1 MTKIIG
7 TGKIRGKTYTPEKP
21 YEIDLAPVEEYISKL
36 DQALGTEQNVR
47 ERKFVELTTYFLQAL
62 RKMKKEQLEYL
73 ANELQGR
80 LERMASLYQ
89 TTLDKP
95 EEHLKQVKE
104 YRKLEKLIK
113 ENIPP
118 DIMKAVRAY
127 PRAQD
132 ALDKT
137 KQELPSMLE
146 EKISSE

>member
-1 MTKIIG
+1 MTRIIG
-7 TGKIRGKTYTPEKP
+7 TGTIRGKTYTSKKP
-21 YEIDLAPVEEYISKL
+21 YEVDLAPVEEYISKL

-47 ERKFVELTTYFLQAL
+47 ERKFVELTTYFLQAI

-73 ANELQGR
+73 ANELQSR

-89 TTLDKP
+89 TTLDEP

-118 DIMKAVRAY
+118 DIMEAVKMYERA
-127 PRAQD
+127 RD
-132 ALDKT
+132 ALDKA

-146 EKISSE
+146 EKIS